1 MRRALAVVLDPDDG
15 RKEVFCGT
23 AHSDPNYKV
32 VAKLTIP
39 KNGWNYGCSGT
50 LIGPNTILT
59 AAHCVHDGPGGGF
72 TWPSGV
78 RFGACEG
85 RQGTNYAPY
94 KIIAMTRYL
103 THRDVDYDLA
113 LIQVRGNPGAAQ
125 GYSGFGYAS
134 AASSIYDRVRV
145 AGYPCDKTWYDL
157 WGMAGEADV
166 VGNQIEYWLD
176 TYGCQSGSG
185 QQSTSWQSRSS
196 QGELSNRVVGVHAY
210 GREGVGK
217 NYGPKLR
224 SEVFWIINMHARG
237 GGSGRVPTYCG
248 CGSEVDHQHSQL
260 VQRARIQLH
269 GLREPRLVLRP
280 RCLPRTGM
288 DARRNLQTPREQL
301 RCL

>member
-166 VGNQIEYWLD
+166 VGNQIEYSFF
-176 TYGCQSGSG
+176 C
-185 QQSTSWQSRSS
+185 
-196 QGELSNRVVGVHAY
+196 
-210 GREGVGK
+210 
-217 NYGPKLR
+217 
-224 SEVFWIINMHARG
+224 I
-237 GGSGRVPTYCG
+237 
-248 CGSEVDHQHSQL
+248 
-260 VQRARIQLH
+260 
-269 GLREPRLVLRP
+269 
-280 RCLPRTGM
+280 
-288 DARRNLQTPREQL
+288 
-301 RCL
+301 